1 MKLLL
6 SIFLVAMATTVYS
19 QSNPYS
25 YLSKNGTDWWAD
37 SSEAAT
43 LLFAY
48 NLKGQ
53 VRSYSVSEF
62 NAADNFSNRTNTMTA
77 NKEVFFDEDGKITA
91 ENYYAP
97 DGFLTWKVLYKNYAE
112 QQTIDYRGFS
122 RRGKFLLVDSSAYNK
137 DGVPIHES
145 VLDSTGKY
153 TYKYDYQLR
162 KGGDT
167 MTVFVNKK
175 FTRVQYLR
183 GQKIYEYYPGGFRKG
198 QYDRIKYPGDS
209 TVIERFSYG
218 KRYEESVI
226 DKWGHEITR
235 RQFDERG
242 VADQIWRRT
251 YADPFQ
257 LIVDEYSYRD
267 ESGKIIT
274 TSTTYHYNS
283 KILQR
288 KESDGGKNFVNL
300 KYNDKGDVISME
312 RRGSKTTYT
321 YQYDDRGNW
330 TQRDEAVNEKPTM
343 RVKRQISYY

>member
-6 SIFLVAMATTVYS
+6 SISLVALATTVYS

-25 YLSKNGTDWWAD
+25 YLSKNGTEWWAD
-37 SSEAAT
+37 SSEMVP
-43 LLFAY
+43 LLFDY

-62 NAADNFSNRTNTMTA
+62 SAADTFRTRTNTMSA

-112 QQTIDYRGFS
+112 QQTSDYRGFS
-122 RRGKFLLVDSSAYNK
+122 RRGRFLLVDSSVYNK
-137 DGVPIHES
+137 DGLPIHES

-153 TYKYDYQLR
+153 IYNYNYELR

-175 FTRVQYLR
+175 FNRVQYLR

-226 DKWGHEITR
+226 DKWGHEVTR
-235 RQFDERG
+235 RQFDESG
-242 VADQIWRRT
+242 VPEQTWRRS

-257 LIVDEYSYRD
+257 LVLDEYSFRD
-267 ESGKIIT
+267 DNGKT
-274 TSTTYHYNS
+274 TTISTTYQYQS

-288 KESDGGKNFVNL
+288 KETDGKNAVIL

-312 RRGSKTTYT
+312 RAKLKTTYA
-321 YQYDDRGNW
+321 YEYDDRGNW
-330 TQRDEAVNEKPTM
+330 IQRDESVNGKPTM
-343 RVKRQISYY
+343 KWKRQISYY